1 MKEGVKVSK
10 WRAWCLA
17 RQINTATDATTIGPE
32 EAGGILKNTMG
43 RIGGRTMRNS
53 E

>member
-17 RQINTATDATTIGPE
+17 QQINTTTDATTIALE
-32 EAGGILKNTMG
+32 EASGILKTQ
-43 RIGGRTMRNS
+43 
-53 E
+53 